1 MKRVLSILLLGSLF
15 LLVPQSLWAQKKTK
29 KENFKENH
37 NPFGGRKKEKKNQ
50 RGTSNAV
57 SKRGGIFKRFSKSS
71 GNADRFAAHSM
82 TGSKGFFQ
90 RMFHPNAGMGS
101 PRNASLRKTK
111 PGKVQNKEQSKLFH
125 RLMSNNKGRHE
136 RIQKSQRTQRSRN
149 RRRGNEVFPKKKR

>member
-1 MKRVLSILLLGSLF
+1 MKRVLLIVFMGSLF
-15 LLVPQSLWAQKKTK
+15 FLVPQLGWAQKKTV

-37 NPFGGRKKEKKNQ
+37 NPFGGRKKEKRNQ

-57 SKRGGIFKRFSKSS
+57 SKRGGIFRKFSKSS
-71 GNADRFAAHSM
+71 GNADRFASHSM
-82 TGSKGFFQ
+82 TGGKGF
-90 RMFHPNAGMGS
+90 MHKLFHPNSGMGS

-111 PGKVQNKEQSKLFH
+111 PGRVQNREQSKLFH